1 MPRGIAS
8 SARIGGGINAG
19 ATVSVAALGDSAVIA
34 HWAIRPHG
42 IDKCDDPV
50 GDGDG
55 FGSRETS
62 RGDAS
67 SAQCRSL
74 ASAWDASDIIISC
87 ATACASRFG
96 IDSQAPC
103 AK

>member
-1 MPRGIAS
+1 MAGSTVMPRGITSCAQ
-8 SARIGGGINAG
+8 IGGGINAG
-19 ATVSVAALGDSAVIA
+19 ATVTVAALGDGAVIA

-42 IDKCDDPV
+42 IDECDDPV

-55 FGSRETS
+55 LGSRETS

-74 ASAWDASDIIISC
+74 ASA
-87 ATACASRFG
+87 
-96 IDSQAPC
+96 
-103 AK
+103 